1 MSQYLVIP
9 RIEVK
14 GANAQSAWWLVS
26 GPSPLAWIGLTR
38 KLAIDLGVADHHKIN
53 VIILHHDLEMRG
65 ELFYGVLHPGQ
76 LRGGALTVG
85 KNGSSKDYVAGGMAM
100 GLQPV
105 ALCNL
110 TTSLIIEGMED
121 IDVEQ
126 FRSRLLRS
134 RLAGGTIQ
142 SCGPIKP
149 CAWSDIHAYLGNG
162 FFLKNRSDLLDDIPG
177 DQRIGALMRHLHESR
192 SGVNEEGSWLI
203 PMNLGYLPITPVSP
217 KSNARLSIPHAY
229 AEPLVGLVQYISKRA
244 LADNQLSELFWGYA
258 KDGDAFVVK
267 HI

>member
-1 MSQYLVIP
+1 MSQYLVIS

-26 GPSPLAWIGLTR
+26 GPSPLAWVGLAR

-53 VIILHHDLEMRG
+53 VAILHHDLEMRG
-65 ELFYGVLHPGQ
+65 ETFYGDLHPCQ

-85 KNGSSKDYVAGGMAM
+85 NKGSSKDYVAGGIAM

-110 TTSLIIEGMED
+110 TASLIIEGMED
-121 IDVEQ
+121 IDVE
-126 FRSRLLRS
+126 RLGSQLLKS

-142 SCGPIKP
+142 GCGQIKA
-149 CAWSDIHAYLGNG
+149 CAWSDIPAHIGNG
-162 FFLKNRSDLLDDIPG
+162 FFLKNRSDLLDGIPG
-177 DQRIGALMRHLHESR
+177 DQRISALMRYLHESR
-192 SGVNEEGSWLI
+192 SGDNEEGSWLV

-217 KSNARLSIPHAY
+217 KSNARRSMPHAY
-229 AEPLVGLVQYISKRA
+229 AEPLVGLVQYLSKRA